1 MSKITQTVISE
12 PEPTAVPLQPTK
24 TLAQK
29 ILEIQDRVGVVKKQG
44 KFDSAMGGG
53 NFLRIE
59 DAVVAVNKLL
69 TAYKLILTGDIKS
82 SDRVPHERVGK
93 DGNLARSGYI
103 SSVVMEWT
111 VEDTEASEKRT
122 WTFVGDGY
130 DATDKSVY
138 KAMTGCRKYAIINIF
153 NLPIGNDVEEHGPRT
168 WEEGIAAQKAV
179 VKRQLVKAAASDDP
193 KIREIALEGLDSQLP
208 LASALVIT
216 RPEEFNGH
224 FFIAS
229 GLIAVP
235 QLDHFFEDTGS
246 KRLTKKTGKVGW
258 KVSSEYE
265 KGLIELCGKL
275 KIEIEG

>member
-1 MSKITQTVISE
+1 
-12 PEPTAVPLQPTK
+12 
-24 TLAQK
+24 
-29 ILEIQDRVGVVKKQG
+29 
-44 KFDSAMGGG
+44 MGGG
-53 NFLRIE
+53 SFLRIE

-69 TAYKLILTGDIKS
+69 TAYKLILTGDIKT

-103 SSVVMEWT
+103 SSVIMEWT
-111 VEDTEASEKRT
+111 VEDTETSERRT

-153 NLPIGNDVEEHGPRT
+153 NLPIGNDVEEHTKT
-168 WEEGIAAQKAV
+168 WDESIAAQQAV
-179 VKRQLVKAAASDDP
+179 VKKKLVQAATSDNA
-193 KIREIALEGLDSQLP
+193 KVREVALEGLDSQLP
-208 LASALVIT
+208 LPSALIIT

-235 QLDHFFEDTGS
+235 QLDSFFEDTGS
-246 KRLTKKTGKVGW
+246 KRLNQKKTGKIGW

-265 KGLIELCGKL
+265 KGLIDLCRKL
-275 KIEIEG
+275 NIEIEG